1 MALRLTA
8 AALAALCA
16 SSMAAG
22 PCSDIFSANLDNLRV
37 SEVCSAIGTFSTCV
51 EGLKGDEMV
60 AEVMKLRENQ
70 IRFGCKTSHV
80 ERRQASEGNA
90 EINMNVASQQIV
102 NRQRRETVSIFELN
116 DKVNDVSDSAD
127 KTVSSVGQLSKD
139 VDQARTDINLIRRDM
154 SLTMDAT
161 IAVAKIDERVKA
173 LDSLSGNV
181 DDLESDLQKLS
192 ASLGTTQTSVEAKNK
207 ALQADIASKADK
219 LEASLTAKIN
229 TAVAAANA
237 AKAAVAAA
245 KVTSEN
251 LPKGTVVQVVDR
263 TNENTGGDRCSQSY
277 CVQVPHYGNNM
288 NNYRKSPCYIE
299 ITAKRANSWYQFA
312 GNQYLYTIGGSHFY
326 LDYKRTVNGGGA
338 MSMVMQERKSSITD
352 QLSGGHPN
360 RGLGIMVSPVFL
372 DQKAKAAKGAK
383 VRYTLWVASWS
394 GGRLYLHG
402 YPNNNERSLNWYT
415 LTEIAQ

>member
-1 MALRLTA
+1 
-8 AALAALCA
+8 
-16 SSMAAG
+16 
-22 PCSDIFSANLDNLRV
+22 
-37 SEVCSAIGTFSTCV
+37 
-51 EGLKGDEMV
+51 
-60 AEVMKLRENQ
+60 
-70 IRFGCKTSHV
+70 
-80 ERRQASEGNA
+80 
-90 EINMNVASQQIV
+90 MNVASQQIV

-263 TNENTGGDRCSQSY
+263 LNENTGSSVCSGSF

-312 GNQYLYTIGGSHFY
+312 GNQYIDTIGGSHFY
-326 LDYKRTVNGGGA
+326 LDFKRTVNGGGA

-352 QLSGGHPN
+352 HLSGGHPS
-360 RGLGIMVSPVFL
+360 RDLGIMLSPVFL
-372 DQKAKAAKGAK
+372 DQKAKAAKGTK

-394 GGRLYLHG
+394 GGRLYLQG
-402 YPNNNERSLNWYT
+402 YSNNNERTLNWYT